1 MAPLG
6 QTAAATTVA
15 FGREAFLRALQPLV
29 LSFLDANPS
38 VADSVGGAIWELAGD
53 ERPLKPMILY
63 EIKDESIFSRTP
75 LLVGT
80 SRANGQLEQW
90 RT

>member
-15 FGREAFLRALQPLV
+15 IGWEAFLRALQPLV

-63 EIKDESIFSRTP
+63 ELCDESVFSRAP
-75 LLVGT
+75 RLVGAL
-80 SRANGQLEQW
+80 RANL
-90 RT
+90 